1 MKTYVVQNVKCG
13 GCANTLKEK
22 LKPDFG
28 EVLVSLENIPREITI
43 QKDDIDEE
51 RLSFLLKSIGYPLVD
66 EDMNFVDEVG
76 VKAKSFVSCAIGK
89 MKE

>member
-13 GCANTLKEK
+13 GCANTLKEN

-76 VKAKSFVSCAIGK
+76 AKAKSFVSCAIGK